1 MQYDNRY
8 VSRQWLPDWNVL
20 LKSQVLIGESC
31 MKSRINFVF
40 QLLLSATLAA
50 TASTA
55 IAEIYTLGDSMSDAG
70 ALGIT
75 YTNPD
80 SITPFVPGKIWI
92 QYLTTSTPA
101 FCGNQNQ
108 CPWNPS
114 TFYYGAGNNYAV
126 GGAGVVFDSTDARTP
141 NTYTSLGSQVSAL
154 INSGK
159 LRKGDTITVIM
170 GANDILAA
178 ASKPSKDPA
187 AAVGQAASAYVQ
199 YISSLAN
206 QTSNPRVYAFTLP
219 DIGKTPLGLSA
230 GDGGTYLTQLTNI
243 YNTAITTGLAKTPG
257 VTMVNSAA
265 LYGELTKQLLTY
277 PSYCLKVIDV
287 THVCG
292 SSTNPV
298 FSSQNNLL
306 FADPLH
312 ASRGAQQMIASWLV
326 KNGLVVKQNGLP

>member
-1 MQYDNRY
+1 
-8 VSRQWLPDWNVL
+8 
-20 LKSQVLIGESC
+20 
-31 MKSRINFVF
+31 MKSRIHSLF
-40 QLLLSATLAA
+40 QILLSAMLAVA
-50 TASTA
+50 ASTA
-55 IAEIYTLGDSMSDAG
+55 SAEIYTLGDSMSDAG
-70 ALGIT
+70 SLGIT

-80 SITPFVPGKIWI
+80 SITPYVSGKIWI

-101 FCGNQNQ
+101 FCSDQNK
-108 CPWNPS
+108 CPWSPS
-114 TFYYGAGNNYAV
+114 TFYYRDGNNYAV
-126 GGAGVVFDSTDARTP
+126 GGAGVLFDSTDARTP

-159 LRKGDTITVIM
+159 LKRGDAITVIM

-178 ASKPSKDPA
+178 VGKPNKGPA
-187 AAVGQAASAYVQ
+187 ATVGQAASAYIQ

-206 QTSNPRVYAFTLP
+206 QASNPRVYAFTLP

-230 GDGGTYLTQLTNI
+230 GDGGAYLTQLTNI
-243 YNTAITTGLAKTPG
+243 YNTAITTGLAKTAG
-257 VTMVNSAA
+257 VTMVNSSV
-265 LYGELTKQLLTY
+265 LYGELTKQLQTY
-277 PSYCLKVIDV
+277 PTYCLKVIDV

-312 ASRGAQQMIASWLV
+312 ASRGAQQMMASWLV
-326 KNGLVVKQNGLP
+326 KNGLVAKQNGLP